1 MKFTLVHPES
11 GDWEALYI
19 NGKLAREA
27 HRIDAWE
34 VLECIKKNLV
44 CNIESIE
51 ISDEVAEMGMPYLL
65 SELDNTNL
73 MEAHDE

>member
-19 NGKLAREA
+19 NGKLVRET

-44 CNIESIE
+44 CEIESVE
-51 ISDEVAEMGMPYLL
+51 ISDEAAEIGMPALL
-65 SELDNTNL
+65 SDLNNTEL
-73 MEAHDE
+73 MEG